1 MYLAGRAPWRRT
13 PAPGQKWALARAFPG
28 MQGCWKPCPSQRTW
42 PCDGPGAE
50 GPLKA
55 ANPESYRKV
64 ALASQAAPKLLVP
77 HRMAHGG
84 CQRIKGLACAHLH
97 GLGSCSSLLAS
108 GGCSAS
114 PRVKSVEEQILFA
127 PGGPGNNGASVPPM
141 RPPNHHQMK
150 GDHSQ
155 TVVWICTS
163 FLERSGSRDGYIPSS
178 RVSWPGS
185 RPALGENWD
194 NDARLSTSGDGPVLL
209 RPGEVPVP

>member
-1 MYLAGRAPWRRT
+1 MFLAGRAPWRRT

-42 PCDGPGAE
+42 PRDGRGAE

-64 ALASQAAPKLLVP
+64 ALASQAAPELLVP

-84 CQRIKGLACAHLH
+84 FQRIKGLACAHLH

-127 PGGPGNNGASVPPM
+127 PGGARDQWGKCPSDATPKPPSDE
-141 RPPNHHQMK
+141 
-150 GDHSQ
+150 GGSQ
-155 TVVWICTS
+155 SNRGVD
-163 FLERSGSRDGYIPSS
+163 LH
-178 RVSWPGS
+178 
-185 RPALGENWD
+185 
-194 NDARLSTSGDGPVLL
+194 VL
-209 RPGEVPVP
+209 PGEVRVQRWLHTIIPGLMARIPACPGGELGQ